1 MQKNLNERQI
11 KFCEYYVVSCNA
23 ADSVRKAGYK
33 CKNPA
38 AYGYRLLQTPH
49 IQAYLD
55 TLLTAAADK
64 RIAQANEILEFYTQL
79 MRGDFDASPDVKFSD
94 RLKAADALAK
104 IFGLFSE
111 RFGIGDKKP
120 VTIVDDIQ

>member
-1 MQKNLNERQI
+1 MAVDLNERQV

-38 AYGYRLLQTPH
+38 AYGYRLLHMPQV
-49 IQAYLD
+49 QAYLD
-55 TLLTAAADK
+55 GLLAVAAEK
-64 RIAQANEILEFYTQL
+64 RVVEVNEIVEFYAQL
-79 MRGDFDASPDVKFSD
+79 MRGDFDESTEVKFSD
-94 RLKAADALAK
+94 RLKAAEALAK

-111 RFGIGDKKP
+111 RFGTVTKKR
-120 VTIVDDIQ
+120 